1 MEGIIKGVKEI
12 KKKSEFILLL
22 LIISLIGAFI
32 EFTYGSVY
40 VGVVFFS
47 ICLVL
52 LYIISSESPGRETR
66 PKSLILMFTGAILIA
81 ADLTYNYLSGSAIQ
95 TLDTMVILL
104 GASLIVANSNNSRL
118 SELGAFGTY
127 MSLFF
132 LVGFASL
139 YIIPSRLNIGIPH
152 YYGHYFVALPV
163 CAFLKLFGLD
173 LELPELGMIEVKGVE
188 LVSLK
193 MDLACFGWYSM
204 LLIVSTLLAY
214 SIAIEPYRRNKLFK
228 IILVL
233 VGASYVAN
241 FLRVSILVALAY
253 YYGVETMMVFH
264 SHLGWVL
271 FAIILIPLMYVF
283 MNRAGEIEGSGRE

>member
-1 MEGIIKGVKEI
+1 MEGIIKGIKEP
-12 KKKSEFILLL
+12 KKKSELILLL

-32 EFTYGSVY
+32 ELSYGSVY
-40 VGVVFFS
+40 AGVVFS
-47 ICLVL
+47 GICLVL
-52 LYIISSESPGRETR
+52 LYIISSGRRGRETG
-66 PKSLILMFTGAILIA
+66 KSLILMFTGAILIV

-95 TLDTMVILL
+95 TLDSMILLL
-104 GASLIVANSNNSRL
+104 GASLIVANANNRRL

-132 LVGFASL
+132 LVGFTSL
-139 YIIPSRLNIGIPH
+139 YIIPSRLNIEIPY
-152 YYGHYFVALPV
+152 YYGHYFVAVPV
-163 CAFLKLFGLD
+163 CALLKLFGLD
-173 LELPELGMIEVKGVE
+173 LAVPEASIIVVKGVE
-188 LVSLK
+188 LTRLK

-214 SIAIEPYRRNKLFK
+214 SIAIEPYRRDKLFK

-241 FLRVSILVALAY
+241 VLRVSILVVLAY

-283 MNRAGEIEGSGRE
+283 LEQGHPDKES

>member
-12 KKKSEFILLL
+12 EKKSELILLL
-22 LIISLIGAFI
+22 LIISLIAAFI

-52 LYIISSESPGRETR
+52 LYIISGERPGRETR
-66 PKSLILMFTGAILIA
+66 PKSLILLFTGVILIA

-95 TLDTMVILL
+95 TLDSMILL
-104 GASLIVANSNNSRL
+104 LGVSLIVANVNNSRL

-132 LVGFASL
+132 LIGFASL
-139 YIIPSRLNIGIPH
+139 YVIPSRLNIGIPH
-152 YYGHYFVALPV
+152 YYGHYLVALPV
-163 CAFLKLFGLD
+163 CALLKLFGLD
-173 LELPELGMIEVKGVE
+173 LAVPELGIIEVKGIE
-188 LVSLK
+188 LSWLK

-204 LLIVSTLLAY
+204 LLIISTLLAY

-233 VGASYVAN
+233 LGASYVAN
-241 FLRVSILVALAY
+241 FLRVSVLAALAY
-253 YYGVETMMVFH
+253 YYGVETMMIFH

-283 MNRAGEIEGSGRE
+283 LEQEHPDKVS